1 MILTRNKDKAA
12 KPKVKYRS
20 IWNDIV
26 GVILTVIVFI
36 LPFYFLVVNAGKN
49 EEDSFRLNMSPPKD
63 WQLWE
68 NFKTVITDNDWMV
81 LRSTWNSLVMT
92 IGSVFFLIII
102 SGMTGYVMHR
112 KRNIVT
118 TVGNIF
124 VLTALVVPPAI
135 VPTIWVLQRLGLYK
149 TMTGMIAIQVAYGLA
164 FAVLIFR
171 NFMSTI
177 PREIDEAAMIDGCTG
192 WGLYFRVIFPLLKPV
207 TITIGII
214 ATAAVF
220 NDFTN
225 PLYYLP
231 GEENATL
238 QQTLFNYV
246 SRYSTQYN
254 LLFTDILYITAF
266 PLLAFIFFNKR
277 IVAGM
282 TAGSIK
288 G

>member
-1 MILTRNKDKAA
+1 VIFKRDKTA
-12 KPKVKYRS
+12 KSKVKYRS
-20 IWNDIV
+20 LWADIV
-26 GVILTVIVFI
+26 GILLTIVIFI
-36 LPFYFLVVNAGKN
+36 LPFYFLVVNAAKT
-49 EEDSFRLNMSPPKD
+49 EADSFRLNMSWPKEWLL
-63 WQLWE
+63 WQNLA
-68 NFKTVITDNDWMV
+68 TVISDNDWMV

-92 IGSVFFLIII
+92 VGSVFFLIII
-102 SGMTGYVMHR
+102 SGMTGFVMHR
-112 KRNIVT
+112 KRGRISAI
-118 TVGNIF
+118 GNFF

-149 TMTGMIAIQVAYGLA
+149 SMTGMIMIQVAYGLA

-171 NFMSTI
+171 NFMATI
-177 PREIDEAAMIDGCTG
+177 PREIDEAAMIDGCSG

-225 PLYYLP
+225 PLYFLP
-231 GEENATL
+231 GADNATL

-254 LLFTDILYITAF
+254 LLFADILYITAF

-277 IVAGM
+277 IVSGM

>member
-1 MILTRNKDKAA
+1 MLTRNKAA
-12 KPKVKYRS
+12 KSKVKYRS
-20 IWNDIV
+20 IWADFF
-26 GVILTVIVFI
+26 GVIATIIVFV
-36 LPFYFLVVNAGKN
+36 LPFYFLVVNAAKSK
-49 EEDSFRLNMSPPKD
+49 EDSFRLNMSPPKD

-112 KRNIVT
+112 KRNRISAI
-118 TVGNIF
+118 GNIL

-135 VPTIWVLQRLGLYK
+135 VPTIFVLQKLGLYK

-192 WGLYFRVIFPLLKPV
+192 WGLYFRSL
-207 TITIGII
+207 
-214 ATAAVF
+214 
-220 NDFTN
+220 
-225 PLYYLP
+225 
-231 GEENATL
+231 
-238 QQTLFNYV
+238 
-246 SRYSTQYN
+246 
-254 LLFTDILYITAF
+254 
-266 PLLAFIFFNKR
+266 
-277 IVAGM
+277 
-282 TAGSIK
+282 
-288 G
+288 

>member
-1 MILTRNKDKAA
+1 MLSRNKIA

-20 IWNDIV
+20 IWADIF
-26 GVILTVIVFI
+26 GVLATVIVFI
-36 LPFYFLVVNAGKN
+36 LPFYFLLVNAGKN

-68 NFKTVITDNDWMV
+68 NFKTVIMDNDWMV

-149 TMTGMIAIQVAYGLA
+149 TMHGMIAIQVAYGLA

-214 ATAAVF
+214 STAAIF

-254 LLFTDILYITAF
+254 LLFTDVLYITAF